1 MAIVQA
7 IEPVSDIAS
16 AVDETT
22 KKIAAAAQAA
32 EKELRTVYDTLD
44 ADDTVAIRVANLTNC
59 SFELTREAHKQG
71 KWADGAD
78 PGHNVLPPEQI
89 GAWQLAAC
97 LTRDSGPMTG
107 TKGRLHYTTEVGGD
121 KHYGVFRWDNP
132 GALSLQEND
141 AWAVS
146 GTLDFE
152 NGKLVIAWPPTMD
165 SDLIKV
171 MAFISQGNKAHALY
185 AIVGAD
191 LSPDA
196 VEHLTSKLQLVN
208 SAP

>member
-7 IEPVSDIAS
+7 IENVGDIAS
-16 AVDETT
+16 AIDETA
-22 KKIAAAAQAA
+22 KKVSSAAQEV
-32 EKELRTVYDTLD
+32 EKALRTVYEAVD
-44 ADDTVAIRVANLTNC
+44 ADDTVAIRVANLTNY

-71 KWADGAD
+71 KWADGAAR
-78 PGHNVLPPEQI
+78 GHNVLPPEQI
-89 GAWQLAAC
+89 DAWQLAAC
-97 LTRDSGPMTG
+97 LTRDAGQLTG

-132 GALSLQEND
+132 GALSLQDNE

-152 NGKLVIAWPPTMD
+152 NGKLVITWPPTLE
-165 SDLIKV
+165 SDVIKV
-171 MAFISQGNKAHALY
+171 MAFISSGNKARALY
-185 AIVGAD
+185 VIVGAD

-196 VEHLTSKLQLVN
+196 EEHLTSKLQLVN
-208 SAP
+208 SVS

>member
-1 MAIVQA
+1 M
-7 IEPVSDIAS
+7 
-16 AVDETT
+16 
-22 KKIAAAAQAA
+22 
-32 EKELRTVYDTLD
+32 
-44 ADDTVAIRVANLTNC
+44 AIRVANLTNC

-141 AWAVS
+141 AWAVA

-165 SDLIKV
+165 SAVIKV
-171 MAFISQGNKAHALY
+171 MAFISQGNTAHALY

-196 VEHLTSKLQLVN
+196 EEHLTSKLQLVN